1 MANAYNNNEE
11 TDDSS
16 SDNMHNVSCNGCN
29 STKIYSDRYRCLQ
42 CIEYDL
48 CGNCFEERR
57 QTKEHLSGHAM
68 VHLKVPNELFGQPIR
83 HSKEITLTK
92 INELLAGK
100 HHDLT
105 CQVCKAKWLS
115 KNRQVACK
123 VIRVTPQRCHL
134 EESFRKELAA
144 YAELSGAFI
153 LKTFG
158 YGDRMLDN
166 GVKECY
172 LITEFMHRGSLTD
185 VIHNRDEKISLRRK
199 LSMACHIASG
209 MRKLHAHT
217 MIHRDIRP
225 DNILVSN
232 NFTAK
237 IGDMGIARIFNPEER
252 HTLIGCLPFMPPE
265 FHRGDG
271 QYDQS
276 LDVFTYG
283 LTLNELFTEKIHR
296 FNQSTKHVQLIE
308 QSPIFIDLILQCIRD
323 ESTRRPTAVELEDI
337 LHKNRQAADRYIK
350 EKCLN
355 YTNQAIT
362 TKDSIFIRFYNEC
375 NQQKKAELKAIFSPP
390 SRPHVNLDLIRQ
402 HFEDMMKQFSSVH
415 GKDADRN
422 KDRPEV
428 VKFKKFLHN
437 PSSLPVVE
445 PIKKDRR
452 PSTSSSK
459 FHRVE
464 EHHQQF
470 LRVVKH
476 QRSRTPIPICP
487 HFNDPLHDRD
497 FFRRPDRFRAFGDN
511 DDIEQRMRRLRL
523 EAGIDQ
529 PSPHFC
535 QIMRK
540 FK

>member
-1 MANAYNNNEE
+1 MIRSVIRQMMALTLVPEQYVPSLFANLGQELN
-11 TDDSS
+11 DS
-16 SDNMHNVSCNGCN
+16 
-29 STKIYSDRYRCLQ
+29 
-42 CIEYDL
+42 
-48 CGNCFEERR
+48 ERD
-57 QTKEHLSGHAM
+57 ELS
-68 VHLKVPNELFGQPIR
+68 
-83 HSKEITLTK
+83 
-92 INELLAGK
+92 
-100 HHDLT
+100 
-105 CQVCKAKWLS
+105 QVCKAKWLS

-158 YGDRMLDN
+158 YGDRMLDK

-172 LITEFMHRGSLTD
+172 LITEFMQRGSLSD

-237 IGDMGIARIFNPEER
+237 IGDMGIAHIFNPDER

-308 QSPIFIDLILQCIRD
+308 QSPIFINLILQCIRD
-323 ESTRRPTAVELEDI
+323 ESTRRPTAIELEYI
-337 LHKNRQAADRYIK
+337 LHKYRQAADRYIK
-350 EKCLN
+350 EKCSN
-355 YTNQAIT
+355 YTNQTIA
-362 TKDSIFIRFYNEC
+362 TKDNIFIRFYNEYH
-375 NQQKKAELKAIFSPP
+375 QQEKAEPKAVFSPP
-390 SRPHVNLDLIRQ
+390 PRPHVNLNLIRQ

-415 GKDADRN
+415 EKDADRN
-422 KDRPEV
+422 KNRPEV
-428 VKFKKFLHN
+428 VKLKKYLDN
-437 PSSLPVVE
+437 PSPVLVIEPVE
-445 PIKKDRR
+445 KDRR
-452 PSTSSSK
+452 PSTSSSN

-464 EHHQQF
+464 QENHQQF

-476 QRSRTPIPICP
+476 QRSRTPSPICP
-487 HFNDPLHDRD
+487 RLNDPLHAQD
-497 FFRRPDRFRAFGDN
+497 FFHMPDQFRAVGADN
-511 DDIEQRMRRLRL
+511 DIEQRMRRLRL
-523 EAGIDQ
+523 EAGVDQ
-529 PSPHFC
+529 SSPHFD

>member
-1 MANAYNNNEE
+1 MIRSVIRQMMALTLVPEQYVPSLFANLGQELN
-11 TDDSS
+11 DS
-16 SDNMHNVSCNGCN
+16 
-29 STKIYSDRYRCLQ
+29 
-42 CIEYDL
+42 
-48 CGNCFEERR
+48 ERD
-57 QTKEHLSGHAM
+57 ELS
-68 VHLKVPNELFGQPIR
+68 
-83 HSKEITLTK
+83 
-92 INELLAGK
+92 
-100 HHDLT
+100 
-105 CQVCKAKWLS
+105 QVCKAKWLS

-158 YGDRMLDN
+158 YGDRMLDK

-172 LITEFMHRGSLTD
+172 LITEFMQRGSLSD

-237 IGDMGIARIFNPEER
+237 IGDMGIAHIFNPDER

-308 QSPIFIDLILQCIRD
+308 QSPIFINLILQCIRD
-323 ESTRRPTAVELEDI
+323 ESTRRPTAIELEYI
-337 LHKNRQAADRYIK
+337 LHKYRQAADRYIK
-350 EKCLN
+350 EKCSN
-355 YTNQAIT
+355 YTNQTIA
-362 TKDSIFIRFYNEC
+362 TKDNIFIRFYNEYH
-375 NQQKKAELKAIFSPP
+375 QQEKAEPKAVFSPP
-390 SRPHVNLDLIRQ
+390 PRPHVNLNLIRQ

-415 GKDADRN
+415 EKDADRN
-422 KDRPEV
+422 KNRPEV
-428 VKFKKFLHN
+428 VKLKKYLDN
-437 PSSLPVVE
+437 PSPVLVIEPVE
-445 PIKKDRR
+445 KDRR
-452 PSTSSSK
+452 PSTSSSN

-464 EHHQQF
+464 QENHQQF

-476 QRSRTPIPICP
+476 QRSRTPSPICP
-487 HFNDPLHDRD
+487 RLNDPLHAQD
-497 FFRRPDRFRAFGDN
+497 FFHMPDQFRAVGAGN
-511 DDIEQRMRRLRL
+511 DIEQRMRRLRL
-523 EAGIDQ
+523 EAGVDQ
-529 PSPHFC
+529 SSPHFD